1 MNYVKKQKGANKVIT
16 KQFLK
21 IAERSSVKF
30 LTSIL
35 GSSVGIEVKNFTV
48 YIGNYGDS

>member
-21 IAERSSVKF
+21 IAERLSVKF

-35 GSSVGIEVKNFTV
+35 DRSVGIEVKIFLIVMEART
-48 YIGNYGDS
+48 